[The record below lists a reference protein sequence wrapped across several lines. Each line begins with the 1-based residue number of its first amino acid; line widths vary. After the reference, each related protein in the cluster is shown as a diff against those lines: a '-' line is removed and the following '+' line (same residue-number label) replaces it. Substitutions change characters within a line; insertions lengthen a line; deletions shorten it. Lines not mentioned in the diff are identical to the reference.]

1 MTATGSTVQLT
12 AGFSLNVTT
21 LSIGNGGTFHLLGAL
36 TVSNPVEIGN
46 GGTFQ
51 VSSGGTTNPI
61 DFHDNGTLLFDGS
74 NSLVS
79 NVSGTGQLVIT
90 VITENGTVLTVSS
103 VSNTYTGAT
112 TIDPGAEMVAGSATG
127 LSPNSAFIVNGT
139 LDINGFNSTIG
150 SLSGTGT
157 VLNNGAG
164 IAILDVGNDGTN
176 TIFNGVLADGSSALG
191 LTKSGTGTLTLAGNN
206 TYSGGANVNGGTLG
220 VNSDINLGTGPLS
233 FDGGTLD
240 ALTGITS
247 TKAVTLNAG
256 GGTFL
261 ADPNTVSTLSGTIGG
276 AGSLTKAGLGTLI
289 LTGVNTYSGGTNL
302 NAGVIA
308 VNNDANLG
316 GGPLSFDGGTLEAL
330 TGIASVKAVTLNAG
344 GGTFLAD
351 PNTVS
356 TLSGT
361 ISGAGTLT
369 KSGAGTLVLAGVN
382 TYTGGTNV
390 LSGTLQ
396 AGSAS
401 GFSPNSGFTV
411 NSILDLNGFSNTIG
425 SLSGT
430 GIVLNNGATAATL
443 AVGNDNTTSTFD
455 GSLQNGTSALGLIKI
470 GTGTLILTGSNT
482 YSGGTTISAG
492 ALQLGNGG
500 TTGSITGDVIDNG
513 VLSFN
518 RSDVATFAGT
528 ISGAGSVNQIGTGTT
543 ILTANNTYTAGTT
556 ISAGTLQLGN
566 GGTTGSITGDVIDNG
581 VLSFNRNDV
590 ATFAGTISGAG
601 SVNQI
606 GAGTTILT
614 ANNTYT
620 GGTTISAGTLQLGNG
635 GTTGSITG
643 DVIDNGVLSFNR
655 SDVATF
661 AGTFSGA
668 GSVNQIGIG
677 TTILT
682 ATNTY
687 TGGTTISAGILQLGS
702 GGTTGSITGDVIDNG
717 VLSFNRSDSVTF
729 AGTISGA
736 GSVNQIGIGTTILTA
751 NNTYTGGTTIS
762 AGTLQ
767 LGNGAITGS
776 IVGDV
781 IDSGVL
787 SFNRSDVAT
796 FAGTISGAGSV
807 NQIGTGTTILTANNT
822 YTAGTTISA
831 GTLQLGNGGTTGSI
845 TGDVIDNG
853 VLSFN
858 RNDVATFAG
867 TISGAGSVNQI
878 GTGTTIL
885 TANNT
890 YTGGTTISAGTLQL
904 GNGGTTGSIIG
915 DVIDNGVL
923 SFNRSDVA
931 TFAGTFSGAGSVN
944 QIGTGTTILTASI
957 GTLTINGSLGLNSGS
972 TLNYNFGQAG
982 VVGGPFNDLA
992 VVNGNLTL
1000 AGTLNVALTPGGTFD
1015 PGIYRVISYAGT
1027 LTDNGLALGSVPP
1040 GTTEVVQ
1047 TSVSH
1052 EVNLVNTTGL
1062 TLNYW
1067 DGAAAA
1073 NKNNG
1078 VVDGGNGTWQNSA
1091 GNDNWTNVAGAL
1103 NAPWANAAFAIFEAA
1118 PGTVAV
1124 DNSLGQVVASGMQ
1137 FAVSGYT
1144 VSGEPIT
1151 LVETEAGSGA
1161 TVVRVGDGTAA
1172 GTEMTAIIASVLQG
1186 STRLVKD
1193 DLGTLVLSG
1202 ANTYTGG
1209 TTISAGTLQ
1218 LGNGGTTGSITGDVI
1233 DNGVELQ
1240 SK

>member
-1 MTATGSTVQLT
+1 MKCSALFMRRSLCGRRLSVAIALKFLFVGSSALYAQDDIWQGPNTDNSWFTPANWTLGIPTSAQNATVDNGTTAQIAAPAPTTAFANILAITNTGSTVQLT

-90 VITENGTVLTVSS
+90 VITGNGTVLTVSS

-330 TGIASVKAVTLNAG
+330 TGIASAKAVTLNAG

-518 RSDVATFAGT
+518 RSDVATFDGT

-858 RNDVATFAG
+858 RNDVATFTG

-878 GTGTTIL
+878 GPGTTIL

-904 GNGGTTGSIIG
+904 GNGSTTGSITG

-923 SFNRSDVA
+923 SFNRCDVA

-944 QIGTGTTILTASI
+944 QIGTGTTILTA
-957 GTLTINGSLGLNSGS
+957 T
-972 TLNYNFGQAG
+972 
-982 VVGGPFNDLA
+982 
-992 VVNGNLTL
+992 
-1000 AGTLNVALTPGGTFD
+1000 
-1015 PGIYRVISYAGT
+1015 
-1027 LTDNGLALGSVPP
+1027 
-1040 GTTEVVQ
+1040 
-1047 TSVSH
+1047 
-1052 EVNLVNTTGL
+1052 
-1062 TLNYW
+1062 
-1067 DGAAAA
+1067 
-1073 NKNNG
+1073 
-1078 VVDGGNGTWQNSA
+1078 
-1091 GNDNWTNVAGAL
+1091 
-1103 NAPWANAAFAIFEAA
+1103 
-1118 PGTVAV
+1118 
-1124 DNSLGQVVASGMQ
+1124 
-1137 FAVSGYT
+1137 
-1144 VSGEPIT
+1144 
-1151 LVETEAGSGA
+1151 
-1161 TVVRVGDGTAA
+1161 
-1172 GTEMTAIIASVLQG
+1172 
-1186 STRLVKD
+1186 
-1193 DLGTLVLSG
+1193 
-1202 ANTYTGG
+1202 NTYTGG

-1218 LGNGGTTGSITGDVI
+1218 LGSGGTTGSITGNVI
-1233 DNGVELQ
+1233 DNGVLSFNRSDSVTFAGTISGAGSVNQIGIGTTILTATNTYTGGTTISAGTLQ
-1240 SK
+1240 IGNGGNNGQHRRRRDRQWRSNLRSK